1 MNRPVVGGPSCKGL
15 IVGWASKHGL
25 MYEEAQLSCEIP
37 RGWSFPHWPS
47 FFLIDNQQGCISL
60 ILFYIMHLYSL
71 FASLGKK
78 TEIKVTAYISVLLV
92 SIASYLAP
100 SHAFEELR
108 SLKMMFHMKVVLIF
122 PLLI

>member
-1 MNRPVVGGPSCKGL
+1 MRRPSFHVKYHGGGL
-15 IVGWASKHGL
+15 SPTGQV
-25 MYEEAQLSCEIP
+25 
-37 RGWSFPHWPS
+37 
-47 FFLIDNQQGCISL
+47 FFLIDNQQGCISV

-78 TEIKVTAYISVLLV
+78 TQLKATAYISVLLV

-100 SHAFEELR
+100 SHAFEELP

-122 PLLI
+122 PLLLI